1 MNVADS
7 RRVASALEGL
17 NYQPTDKAED
27 ADVVVLNT
35 CVVRQSAEDSAV
47 GRISSLKNLKNHRP
61 EVVINVM
68 GCLVGIK
75 KHPGSGRTV
84 SPC

>member
-17 NYQPTDKAED
+17 EYQPTDRAED

-47 GRISSLKNLKNHRP
+47 GRISSLKN
-61 EVVINVM
+61 
-68 GCLVGIK
+68 IK
-75 KHPGSGRTV
+75 KH
-84 SPC
+84 

>member
-17 NYQPTDKAED
+17 DYLPTARAED

-35 CVVRQSAEDSAV
+35 CVV
-47 GRISSLKNLKNHRP
+47 P
-61 EVVINVM
+61 
-68 GCLVGIK
+68 
-75 KHPGSGRTV
+75 RTAKT
-84 SPC
+84 